1 MSKLDLSNL
10 DTIIENLKTSME
22 NIKSILEEQDLTLFH
37 TKDYYEG
44 ELNVYRDVILMLKLY
59 QEHQKN
65 WEDTSVD
72 KELEEAINRLSNF
85 KTIKVLYGN
94 TFAIHLEQLE
104 QLQKNIT
111 TLLNYIENS
120 IPTSVV
126 EEKINEYKKIAEKA
140 DKISET
146 VKEERLDG
154 SIVYSQRF
162 NADGYIAEII
172 VKILQELLQEKERNN
187 VKNKR

>member
-1 MSKLDLSNL
+1 MN
-10 DTIIENLKTSME
+10 
-22 NIKSILEEQDLTLFH
+22 
-37 TKDYYEG
+37 
-44 ELNVYRDVILMLKLY
+44 
-59 QEHQKN
+59 
-65 WEDTSVD
+65 

-140 DKISET
+140 DKIPTT